1 MGSFHRT
8 LEWMMGILV
17 PSKGIKYSHAVVLTV
32 FKITSM
38 NAVSNGLCCYPLT
51 YTNRWAWGNVS
62 DAVPGQSEEPGVAEN
77 NVSGSH
83 RAGCRLLLGCTTC
96 RRKKGKCQVQ
106 NVHGYVGLAIF
117 FLF

>member
-1 MGSFHRT
+1 
-8 LEWMMGILV
+8 MGILF

-38 NAVSNGLCCYPLT
+38 NAVSNVLCCYPLT

-96 RRKKGKCQVQ
+96 RRKKRKMSGAECPWVCR
-106 NVHGYVGLAIF
+106 LRD
-117 FLF
+117 FLSLLKVF